1 MKKNTLVST
10 YIHQLSETS
19 HKKTCQMPIM
29 VSCAPF
35 TDLKKKP
42 SPLPRRTQERLDK
55 GEHIRPRC
63 AFCVSSGLSIPTDH
77 AMNDS
82 SGRVVCGR
90 LLATQCKVCHLFGHT
105 TKYCSVRKFEEQRQK
120 DTKRR
125 EIIEQRD
132 LGNIWV
138 DAEKTVSVKEK
149 SGEPQES
156 TLGSGSRFAY
166 LCQEVEDTG
175 ENAGDVVQ
183 DVVQDVAEKKPKRV
197 TWTMSIIVTDQP
209 KRASKGNVML
219 LNDIKWKQTT
229 NPHLK
234 MVNLKWEQMFVSE
247 PKIPPCLVTTSRW
260 SDVSLEDQ
268 EELPDVHDMF
278 AAEAKRRAN
287 LSARYA
293 DSIFAC

>member
-1 MKKNTLVST
+1 
-10 YIHQLSETS
+10 
-19 HKKTCQMPIM
+19 MPIM

-35 TDLKKKP
+35 TDFKKKP

-125 EIIEQRD
+125 EMIEQRD

-175 ENAGDVVQ
+175 EN
-183 DVVQDVAEKKPKRV
+183 E
-197 TWTMSIIVTDQP
+197 P

-260 SDVSLEDQ
+260 SDVALEDQ